1 MQSSRGGVTLIK
13 REIVYLSKGLPKAKT
28 YNGLEYQSGI
38 WKDAATELHVEKNCI
53 AGDDVANHDY
63 HGGTDRVVCFYPFEH
78 YAYWEME
85 FGERLTQAAFG
96 ENLTATNMKEDQVCI
111 GDIFQIGD
119 VILQVSQGRFPC
131 ATINIRNENPFL
143 LKKIFETGYTGYFF
157 RVIKEGKITNDSP
170 ITKLISHPSAISVAQ
185 IHQLYFHEK
194 APSSE
199 AIQKILDIPE
209 LAGQWREKLIDLIK
223 KNHN

>member
-1 MQSSRGGVTLIK
+1 MLK
-13 REIVYLSKGLPKAKT
+13 NEIVYLSKGLPKKKN
-28 YNGLEYQSGI
+28 YKGGEYQSGI
-38 WKDAATELHVEKNCI
+38 WKDTVTELQVGIHNI
-53 AGDDVANHDY
+53 DGDDVANHVN
-63 HGGTDRVVCFYPFEH
+63 HGGVDRVVCFYAFEH
-78 YAYWEME
+78 YSYWEKE
-85 FGERLTQAAFG
+85 FGEPLTPSAFG
-96 ENLTATNMKEDQVCI
+96 ENLTATNMREDEVCI

-119 VILQVSQGRFPC
+119 AILQVSQGRYPC
-131 ATINIRNENPFL
+131 ATINIRNDNPLL
-143 LKKIFETGYTGYFF
+143 LKRIIETGYTGYFF

-194 APSSE
+194 APSNE

-223 KNHN
+223 KNYN